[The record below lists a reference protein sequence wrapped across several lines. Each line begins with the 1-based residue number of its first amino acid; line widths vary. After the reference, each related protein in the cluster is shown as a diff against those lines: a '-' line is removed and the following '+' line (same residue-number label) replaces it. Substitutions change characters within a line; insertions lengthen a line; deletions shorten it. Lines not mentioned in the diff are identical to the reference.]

1 MVVLPGEIRWLTG
14 SRTHARTR
22 GKPATGNRQARWIA
36 AEAAVGNRQAQR
48 TAEGAVGNRQ
58 VRWIAAVA
66 VRIVSVTKA
75 FPAEAAAELLAA
87 GVEATVEAMREPAV
101 HEDHPAWAPAAAG
114 VVADG
119 GGKQVMI
126 KENHMSSN
134 TFNFLPSRS
143 LVAAQVVALSCA
155 LTVLGHAAP
164 QSSQTAAAASQPAQM
179 SFATP
184 KQAAEALIQA
194 AADYNVPALMGMF
207 GPDGKDIV
215 STADAV
221 RDKNNAA
228 SFAAEAHEKTDV
240 VVDPKNPNRAILS
253 VGNEEWPLPIPI
265 VKKEG
270 KWYFNTKAGLKEI
283 LYRRI
288 GTNELD
294 AITICRGFV
303 EAQKDY
309 AEQIHDDS
317 GVNQYAQRI
326 ISTPG
331 KQDGLAWQNP
341 DGSWGGPVGE
351 AAAKAL
357 VEGYG
362 EKGKPFHGYYF
373 KVLKG
378 QGPDAPLGKLDY
390 MIEGAMIGGF
400 ALVAVPAE
408 YRVTGVKTFM
418 VDYDGV
424 VYQKDLGPDS
434 ISIVKNMELYNP
446 DKTWRPTSDNW

>member
-1 MVVLPGEIRWLTG
+1 M
-14 SRTHARTR
+14 
-22 GKPATGNRQARWIA
+22 
-36 AEAAVGNRQAQR
+36 
-48 TAEGAVGNRQ
+48 TA
-58 VRWIAAVA
+58 
-66 VRIVSVTKA
+66 
-75 FPAEAAAELLAA
+75 LAH
-87 GVEATVEAMREPAV
+87 G
-101 HEDHPAWAPAAAG
+101 
-114 VVADG
+114 
-119 GGKQVMI
+119 
-126 KENHMSSN
+126 
-134 TFNFLPSRS
+134 
-143 LVAAQVVALSCA
+143 
-155 LTVLGHAAP
+155 AP
-164 QSSQTAAAASQPAQM
+164 QSNQPATAATSQPVQT

-184 KQAAEALIQA
+184 KQASDALILA
-194 AADYNVPALMGMF
+194 AANYDVPALMGMF
-207 GPDGKDIV
+207 GPDGKDIIT
-215 STADAV
+215 TADAV

-228 SFAAEAHEKTDV
+228 SFAAEAHEKIEV
-240 VVDPKNPNRAILS
+240 VVDPQNPDRAILS

-265 VKKEG
+265 VKKEA

-283 LYRRI
+283 LFRRI
-288 GTNELD
+288 GANELD
-294 AITICRGFV
+294 AITICRGYV
-303 EAQKDY
+303 EAQMDY

-326 ISTPG
+326 ISSPG

-351 AAAKAL
+351 AVAKAL
-357 VEGYG
+357 DEGYSD
-362 EKGKPFHGYYF
+362 KSKSFHGYYF

-378 QGPDAPLGKLDY
+378 QGPDARLGKLDY

-434 ISIVKNMELYNP
+434 LNIVKNMELYNP

>member
-1 MVVLPGEIRWLTG
+1 L
-14 SRTHARTR
+14 
-22 GKPATGNRQARWIA
+22 QA
-36 AEAAVGNRQAQR
+36 V
-48 TAEGAVGNRQ
+48 
-58 VRWIAAVA
+58 
-66 VRIVSVTKA
+66 
-75 FPAEAAAELLAA
+75 
-87 GVEATVEAMREPAV
+87 
-101 HEDHPAWAPAAAG
+101 
-114 VVADG
+114 
-119 GGKQVMI
+119 
-126 KENHMSSN
+126 
-134 TFNFLPSRS
+134 
-143 LVAAQVVALSCA
+143 
-155 LTVLGHAAP
+155 
-164 QSSQTAAAASQPAQM
+164 QT

-194 AADYNVPALMGMF
+194 ATNYDVPALMGMF

-221 RDKNNAA
+221 RDKNTAA
-228 SFAAEAHEKTDV
+228 SFAAEAHEKTEV
-240 VVDPKNPNRAILS
+240 VVDPKNPSRAILS

-265 VKKEG
+265 IMKEG
-270 KWYFNTKAGLKEI
+270 KWYFNTKVGLKEI
-283 LYRRI
+283 LFRRV

-294 AITICRGFV
+294 AITVCRGFV

-351 AAAKAL
+351 AVAKAL
-357 VEGYG
+357 AEGYSD
-362 EKGKPFHGYYF
+362 KAKPFHGYYF

-378 QGPDAPLGKLDY
+378 QGPDAPLGKLNY
-390 MIEGAMIGGF
+390 VIEGAMIGGF
-400 ALVAVPAE
+400 SLVAVPAE

-424 VYQKDLGPDS
+424 VFQKDLGPDS
-434 ISIVKNMELYNP
+434 LNVVKTMELYNP

>member
-1 MVVLPGEIRWLTG
+1 
-14 SRTHARTR
+14 
-22 GKPATGNRQARWIA
+22 
-36 AEAAVGNRQAQR
+36 
-48 TAEGAVGNRQ
+48 
-58 VRWIAAVA
+58 
-66 VRIVSVTKA
+66 
-75 FPAEAAAELLAA
+75 
-87 GVEATVEAMREPAV
+87 
-101 HEDHPAWAPAAAG
+101 
-114 VVADG
+114 
-119 GGKQVMI
+119 MI
-126 KENHMSSN
+126 KEKHMRSN

-143 LVAAQVVALSCA
+143 LASAQVVALSCA
-155 LTVLGHAAP
+155 LTVLAHAAP
-164 QSSQTAAAASQPAQM
+164 QSSQTAAATTQPPQT

-194 AADYNVPALMGMF
+194 AANYDVPALMGMF
-207 GPDGKDIV
+207 GPDGKDIIT
-215 STADAV
+215 TADAV

-240 VVDPKNPNRAILS
+240 VVDAKNPNRAILF

-265 VKKEG
+265 VKKEA
-270 KWYFNTKAGLKEI
+270 KWYFNTKAGLREI

-294 AITICRGFV
+294 AITICRGYV

-351 AAAKAL
+351 AVAKAL
-357 VEGYG
+357 AEGYSD
-362 EKGKPFHGYYF
+362 KAKPFHGYYF

-390 MIEGAMIGGF
+390 MIGGAMIGGF

-434 ISIVKNMELYNP
+434 IKIVKSMELYNP
-446 DKTWRPTSDNW
+446 DKTWQPISDNW